1 MIGDERRMNA
11 EIYFP
16 REGRAFGQ
24 TAEKN
29 FDETVK
35 KLNDINVN
43 IIYKTEVNLTEKS
56 ISEALKVSE
65 SGDEKIGLILIAD
78 VLSEDSPE
86 KAKEFFE
93 SIGILGKV
101 QRIEAEFIDPDDPDF
116 DNGTNKQ
123 QSNKKTKKSKK
134 NKNED
139 PIDINQSI
147 ITVEN
152 RPVYAYG
159 IEYNNKLL
167 VILPKYDILNISFIS
182 VLYSVAKSVA
192 APDKKEAFWKRFIP
206 CAGDGPLDV
215 IRKIILILAICTFL
229 VSSYILIQILV
240 IEPANNDKMTDS
252 IKDMLVSTTE
262 GEKDDDGNPRKDVP
276 RLPTDGSEG
285 VISDFSQLL
294 KANPDTVG
302 WINIPNTIIDFVVVK
317 PQEGVDSEYYLH
329 RDFYGN
335 YSKYG
340 TVFMDYRSPLDAK
353 NLIIHGHHMQDGR
366 MFADLSH
373 YVERGGDNYG
383 INFYKKTP
391 VFTFNTIYEKS
402 KWKIIA
408 FFKTNTLEEQGKF
421 FNYLRGNDFVSDY
434 DFLDFVY
441 QLRVRSLVN
450 CPVDLNEDDTILTL
464 STCSYDFKDFRTVI
478 VARKVRDGESADV
491 DVSKAVENPNP
502 LYPDVWYKTYGGTPP
517 TVTSFQEAYNNNE
530 ISWYDGDKKW
540 SMNDDEELE
549 RVLNEGKK
557 NAENMLR
564 SYIGLKEY
572 ADDEYEVVQKMLEDY
587 IAKFKDAEDAS
598 EVNSLYNE
606 AIAEIGKIKTRSQI
620 DAEQSAQAEKSRI
633 EAEKQA
639 SIDAANELKA
649 KKQSAIAEIRSSI
662 AGNEYRKAQAD
673 SVTKI
678 IEEYSKEINAATDID
693 KVEELKKDAI
703 KLLSEYKT
711 AEELDKEESEA
722 AEKAAKKAAEEAAQ
736 KAAEEAKRTAEKA
749 AQKAAEEAQKA
760 EEAKRT
766 AEKAAQDLAN
776 AKNEAVEEI
785 ESYVDPNNYP
795 AEIRG
800 QLQSI
805 IVSAKNT
812 IMNDKVTSI
821 SLVEDLVANA
831 KQQIDECISNAA
843 VSSEPESS
851 ESESPVES
859 SEEESEN
866 GGEE

>member
-1 MIGDERRMNA
+1 MNA

-65 SGDEKIGLILIAD
+65 SGDEKISLILIAD

-101 QRIEAEFIDPDDPDF
+101 KRIEAEFTDPDDPDF
-116 DNGTNKQ
+116 DKESNKQ
-123 QSNKKTKKSKK
+123 HSDKKTKKSKK
-134 NKNED
+134 NKNQE
-139 PIDINQSI
+139 PIDINNSI

-167 VILPKYDILNISFIS
+167 VILPKYDVLNISFIS

-192 APDKKEAFWKRFIP
+192 APDKKEAFWKRFVP

-240 IEPANNDKMTDS
+240 VEPANNDKVTDG

-262 GEKDDDGNPRKDVP
+262 GEKDDDGNPKNIT

-285 VISDFSQLL
+285 VISDFSELL
-294 KANPDTVG
+294 KVNPDTVG

-317 PQEGVDSEYYLH
+317 PQDGVDSEYYLH

-366 MFADLSH
+366 MFADLAH
-373 YVERGGDNYG
+373 YVERWGDNYG

-402 KWKIIA
+402 KWKIIS

-478 VARKVRDGESADV
+478 VARKVRDGESAEV

-502 LYPDVWYKTYGGTPP
+502 LYPDVWYRTYGGTPP

-557 NAENMLR
+557 NAENMLK

-572 ADDEYEVVQKMLEDY
+572 ADDEYETVQKIFEDY
-587 IAKFKDAEDAS
+587 VEKFKNAEDAS

-606 AIAEIGKIKTRSQI
+606 AIAEVGKIKTRSQI
-620 DAEQSAQAEKSRI
+620 DAEQSALAEKSRI
-633 EAEKQA
+633 EAERQA
-639 SIDAANELKA
+639 SIDAENELKA
-649 KKQSAIAEIRSSI
+649 KRQSAIAEIRSSI

-678 IEEYSKEINAATDID
+678 IDEYSKEINAASDIG

-703 KLLSEYKT
+703 ELLAEFKT
-711 AEELDKEESEA
+711 AEELDEEESKA
-722 AEKAAKKAAEEAAQ
+722 AEEASKKAAEEASKKAAEESR
-736 KAAEEAKRTAEKA
+736 AAEEAKRAAEKA
-749 AQKAAEEAQKA
+749 AQE
-760 EEAKRT
+760 
-766 AEKAAQDLAN
+766 LAN

-785 ESYVDPNNYP
+785 ESYVNPDEYP
-795 AEIRG
+795 AAIRG

-805 IVSAKNT
+805 IVGAKST

-831 KQQIDECISNAA
+831 KQQIDECIANAA
-843 VSSEPESS
+843 VSEEPQSSEPVP
-851 ESESPVES
+851 PVES
-859 SEEESEN
+859 SEETTESSLDE
-866 GGEE
+866 GW